1 MIVHTGT
8 VNNLVNVRSIFI
20 PLLCSGSCTL
30 ACYMGECVHV
40 ILPLTPQST
49 VSVGECVHVILLLTP
64 QSTVSVGECVHVIL
78 PLTPQSIVGMGEFV
92 NFLTGKGCD
101 LAEATTCFQE
111 LDTEGEGGTDITYCL
126 AVSFMCTSKQCA
138 FCNLSTRVGSVT

>member
-40 ILPLTPQST
+40 ILP
-49 VSVGECVHVILLLTP
+49 LTP

>member
-49 VSVGECVHVILLLTP
+49 VSVGECVHI
-64 QSTVSVGECVHVIL
+64 IL